1 MWSNF
6 QHEPN
11 QIFEQKI
18 VFTFPQLRT
27 IRLINQLIL
36 DTIINGQ
43 KLKSGR
49 GVLTEFYR
57 FLSDNHLPLAFRS
70 EV

>member
-27 IRLINQLIL
+27 IRLINRLIL

-49 GVLTEFYR
+49 GVLREF
-57 FLSDNHLPLAFRS
+57 
-70 EV
+70 